1 MDSPEN
7 TFSLPSVSLTPEMEI
22 ILREINEKLTKLDK
36 LDPMADDIRVLKE
49 TVNST
54 SDLLE
59 QTREE
64 MDVVRKRVRVS
75 RPPSTE
81 STGKI

>member
-1 MDSPEN
+1 MP
-7 TFSLPSVSLTPEMEI
+7 MEI